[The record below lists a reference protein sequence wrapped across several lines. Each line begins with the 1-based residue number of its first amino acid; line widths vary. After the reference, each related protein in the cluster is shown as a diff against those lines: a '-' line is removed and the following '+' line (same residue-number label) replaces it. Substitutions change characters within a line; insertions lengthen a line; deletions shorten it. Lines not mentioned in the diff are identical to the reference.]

1 MLYESKLKAHLYC
14 LYPSRNIYL
23 WDFHISFVKLKG
35 YGGKFSVKN
44 MPLEGLL
51 INVFLSL
58 SMILHL
64 TKVNNC

>member
-1 MLYESKLKAHLYC
+1 MKVNRRHTC
-14 LYPSRNIYL
+14 IVCIRVII
-23 WDFHISFVKLKG
+23 FIFGTFISLVKLKG
-35 YGGKFSVKN
+35 YGEKLSVKN

-51 INVFLSL
+51 VNVFLSL